1 MSLPA
6 SDIANGISSL
16 LPAAAAKP
24 AGGAAWDQ
32 IAIANAMAIA
42 ATSVLAW
49 LTLGHRSGRH
59 DYLERMGAATERIS
73 GIPGWAA
80 LPSFVSTISLMVALF
95 GMYWDISLHIGQG
108 RDPGPLANPA
118 HYFILVGLFGIFS
131 AGWLAMSMPKGS
143 KRPTPTAVRIGS
155 DWYAPL
161 GGILICACGFF
172 ALLGF
177 PLDDMWHRLFGQ
189 DVTLWGPTHLML
201 IGGASLTL
209 IGQAVLLVEGMR
221 ASGTTERE
229 EKHGEK
235 PAAVV
240 RIRRMGIMGGFLI
253 GLSTFQGE
261 FDFGVPQ
268 FQMIFHPILLGLA
281 AGLALVCARLWIGAG
296 GAFGAALF
304 FCAIRGIIC
313 LLVGP
318 ILGEATPHLPL
329 YLAEAACVEAAA
341 IFLVRRPFALA
352 TVSGVLIGTVGFAAE
367 YGWSQIWMPI
377 HWNTALL
384 PSGPI
389 LMTIAGV
396 AGGLTGA
403 LIALALQGRMPRP
416 QIARAVA
423 VGALVAVAAL
433 IADGLITTPPSN
445 MSATV
450 TLSDQAAKGP
460 KTAMATIRL
469 NPPDAAK
476 DAHWFDVTSWQGGGL
491 QLTHLNQVGPGTYRT
506 AEPIPISGQWKSLV
520 RLHKGRTLGGVP
532 IYMPADPAI
541 PVPAVKASRH
551 FTRPFEV
558 DKQILQRETKKG
570 VPGVLKVI
578 APLVVLA
585 IALGLLTLLAHGL
598 SRVGRTGGRDEPPR
612 RAGARKAGRQPQIA

>member
-1 MSLPA
+1 MSFPLPDVA
-6 SDIANGISSL
+6 HGISSL
-16 LPAAAAKP
+16 LPAASAKP
-24 AGGAAWDQ
+24 AGGAAIGQ
-32 IAIANAMAIA
+32 ILIANAMAIA
-42 ATSVLAW
+42 ATSVLAY

-59 DYLERMGAATERIS
+59 DYLERAGAATERIS

-80 LPSFVSTISLMVALF
+80 LPSFVSTVSLLVALF

-131 AGWLAMSMPKGS
+131 AGWLAVAMPKGS
-143 KRPTPTAVRIGS
+143 EKPTPTAVRIGS

-221 ASGTTERE
+221 AAGTEERE
-229 EKHGEK
+229 KEHGEK
-235 PAAVV
+235 PAPVV
-240 RIRRMGIMGGFLI
+240 RLRRMGIMGGFLI

-281 AGLALVCARLWIGAG
+281 AGLALVCARLWIGRG

-304 FCAIRGIIC
+304 FCATRGFIT

-341 IFLVRRPFALA
+341 LFFVRRPFTFAA
-352 TVSGVLIGTVGFAAE
+352 VSGVLIGTVGFAAE
-367 YGWSQIWMPI
+367 YGWSQIWMPV

-389 LMTIAGV
+389 LMTIAGI

-403 LIALALQGRMPRP
+403 LIALALQGRLPQPRVS
-416 QIARAVA
+416 RLVA
-423 VGALVAVAAL
+423 IGALVAVAAL
-433 IADGLITTPPSN
+433 IADGLITTPPKDLR
-445 MSATV
+445 ATV
-450 TLSDQAAKGP
+450 TLSKQAASGP
-460 KTAMATIRL
+460 QTAMATIRL

-491 QLTHLNQVGPGTYRT
+491 QLTHLDQVGPGTYRT
-506 AEPIPISGQWKSLV
+506 AEPFPISGEWKSLI
-520 RLHKGRTLGGVP
+520 RLHKGRTLAGVP

-541 PVPAVKASRH
+541 PVPAVKAANH

-598 SRVGRTGGRDEPPR
+598 GRVGLGEGTGGGSPR
-612 RAGARKAGRQPQIA
+612 RREVSGARAPQTA